1 MWRRYG
7 FQLISSDS
15 NVKVHIYDV
24 CVFLFTIYLNLIKT
38 ILINAAKDRLFYP
51 SSSFL
56 YLIFLYTFN
65 IKF

>member
-15 NVKVHIYDV
+15 NVKVHVYDV
-24 CVFLFTIYLNLIKT
+24 CVFMFTIFLNIIKT

-51 SSSFL
+51 S
-56 YLIFLYTFN
+56 
-65 IKF
+65 